1 MLVVLRPRLMRP
13 IWCVPGSLLP
23 SVHTTPSRCSCVV
36 GIHSD
41 TFFSRCWFCWL
52 CVWSVHRVVEGGHGG
67 IKSAG
72 IFLCM
77 YTNCPP
83 PCRPCGQQKQA
94 PTKGLERRFVLLRV
108 EARRRVLPYCRLQV
122 PCDVRCPR
130 WIPVPHQFPFRHQVA
145 QWYLGRVGPRTSKKK
160 RQAHQGR
167 ELAIDKTGGAR
178 AVISVER
185 GKQLFGGRF
194 KKTIGRECKG
204 I

>member
-1 MLVVLRPRLMRP
+1 
-13 IWCVPGSLLP
+13 
-23 SVHTTPSRCSCVV
+23 
-36 GIHSD
+36 
-41 TFFSRCWFCWL
+41 
-52 CVWSVHRVVEGGHGG
+52 
-67 IKSAG
+67 
-72 IFLCM
+72 M

-94 PTKGLERRFVLLRV
+94 PIKGLERRFVLLRV

-160 RQAHQGR
+160 KQAHQGR

-185 GKQLFGGRF
+185 GKQLIGGRF

-204 I
+204 IHIIDIFGLFVDRLRAGRVKTGLFFSHCARRVRERAGNFVRVCCCCTVEISICWLCLGLVWNVVP